1 MARLRMPHF
10 QRRWKWPKVLI
21 ALMVIELAGTVPAL
35 ALFGIASPNLYRT
48 KLWRI
53 GNENGFNSSPLQ
65 VLYAYANYRPI
76 PKIPFVWSQSYDP
89 PSSQSAQETHTNTQ
103 TRLTDF
109 NVAVSVLSM
118 FVLLV
123 KAAMFLLH
131 IWYPILSTLTNLPIV
146 VLWAV
151 SVYGQMGPD
160 HSDPKHP
167 SNIAWYLTK
176 SCSYAR
182 PSGNYGYCLQAKG
195 AFAVTVVM
203 LCVFFPW
210 PSQNTNLTLHR
221 VTFLLNLLLGIWS
234 LIPTASQRAASKVG
248 LDDMQTKHSPLS
260 DNSDR
265 EWEMKRVLPTT
276 NATPAQPYTPRTLAF
291 NTLDRQLPLR
301 AGEGGKNRWR

>member
-76 PKIPFVWSQSYDP
+76 PKIPFVWSQS
-89 PSSQSAQETHTNTQ
+89 
-103 TRLTDF
+103 LTDF

-203 LCVFFPW
+203 L
-210 PSQNTNLTLHR
+210 

>member
-1 MARLRMPHF
+1 MARLRLPHL

-53 GNENGFNSSPLQ
+53 GSDNGFNSSPLQ

-76 PKIPFVWSQSYDP
+76 PKIPFVWSQS
-89 PSSQSAQETHTNTQ
+89 
-103 TRLTDF
+103 LTDF

-131 IWYPILSTLTNLPIV
+131 IWYPILSTLANLPIV

-195 AFAVTVVM
+195 SFAVSVVM
-203 LCVFFPW
+203 LAIFF
-210 PSQNTNLTLHR
+210 
-221 VTFLLNLLLGIWS
+221 FNLLLGIWS

-248 LDDMQTKHSPLS
+248 IDDMQTKHSPLS

>member
-1 MARLRMPHF
+1 MARLRLPHL

-53 GNENGFNSSPLQ
+53 GNNNGFNSSPLQ

-76 PKIPFVWSQSYDP
+76 PKIPFVWSQS
-89 PSSQSAQETHTNTQ
+89 
-103 TRLTDF
+103 LTDF

-131 IWYPILSTLTNLPIV
+131 IWYPILSTLANLPIV

-151 SVYGQMGPD
+151 SMYGQMGPD

-203 LCVFFPW
+203 L
-210 PSQNTNLTLHR
+210 

>member
-1 MARLRMPHF
+1 MPHF

-53 GNENGFNSSPLQ
+53 GSDNGFNSSPLQ

-89 PSSQSAQETHTNTQ
+89 PSSQSAQETHINTQ

-203 LCVFFPW
+203 LYVFFPW
-210 PSQNTNLTLHR
+210 PLPKYKSNTPQSNVLIEPPPRNLVSNPHC
-221 VTFLLNLLLGIWS
+221 
-234 LIPTASQRAASKVG
+234 
-248 LDDMQTKHSPLS
+248 
-260 DNSDR
+260 
-265 EWEMKRVLPTT
+265 LPTRSVKSRSRRHA
-276 NATPAQPYTPRTLAF
+276 NQALPAL
-291 NTLDRQLPLR
+291 RQLRP
-301 AGEGGKNRWR
+301 